1 MRLLFL
7 FLLLF
12 NGLVYIWYAFS
23 EQPVNA
29 STLKL
34 DPGLPKLVLLSELPP
49 SALVQDE
56 PELAS
61 ENEEPV
67 TAEVE
72 KPERL
77 CYTLGPFMNN
87 DDMVEAS
94 KKLILSGRPFE
105 KRASE
110 KREQIGYWV
119 FIPPFNTREAATD
132 VGEELKLL
140 GEKELYIVKTP
151 VEYKNAISL
160 GVFKGKANAKRRY
173 QQIKNMGYDVKLEGR
188 FRQNPIYWLD
198 YSESDNPQD
207 LALADFVG
215 AQRLARSCET
225 VASSK
230 PLP

>member
-7 FLLLF
+7 FLLLV
-12 NGLVYIWYAFS
+12 NGLVYLWYAFG
-23 EQPVNA
+23 EQPVIA
-29 STLKL
+29 STVKL
-34 DPGLPKLVLLSELPP
+34 DPDIPRLVLLSELPP
-49 SALVQDE
+49 SAQQQ
-56 PELAS
+56 
-61 ENEEPV
+61 EEPDTTSV
-67 TAEVE
+67 VEEQDTAEAE
-72 KPERL
+72 MPERQ

-119 FIPPFNTREAATD
+119 FIPPFKTREAAID
-132 VGEELKLL
+132 LGEELKLL
-140 GEKELYIVKTP
+140 GEKELYVVKTP
-151 VEYKNAISL
+151 AEYEHAISL
-160 GVFKGKANAKRRY
+160 GVFKGKSNAKRRY
-173 QQIKNMGYDVKLEGR
+173 QQIRNMGYDVKLEGR

-198 YSESDNPQD
+198 YSESNDSQE
-207 LALADFVG
+207 LALTDFVG
-215 AQRLARSCET
+215 AQRLARACET